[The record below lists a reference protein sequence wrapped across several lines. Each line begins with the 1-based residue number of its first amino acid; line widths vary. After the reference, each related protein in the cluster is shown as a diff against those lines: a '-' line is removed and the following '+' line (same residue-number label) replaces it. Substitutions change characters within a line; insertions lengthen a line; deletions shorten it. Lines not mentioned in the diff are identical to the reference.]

1 METLLIVAVLAF
13 IVIGGASVVGPRV
26 GLAAPLILVGIGIV
40 ASLLP
45 SAHGVEVDPEIILQ
59 GILPLLLYASAVSMP
74 AMSFRRDFGAISGLS
89 VVLVIITSLLLGLL
103 FLWLIPD
110 LGFAWGV
117 ALGAILSP
125 TDAVATSIIKGGS
138 VSRRVIVLL
147 EGEGLLND
155 ATALVLL
162 RTAIVASAA
171 GFSFWGALGSL
182 AYSVAVAGLVGA
194 AVGMANLAVRRRV
207 KDPTVNT
214 ILSFTVPF
222 FAAVPT
228 ELAGASGLVAAV
240 VAGLVTGVRA
250 PRELGPQHRLSD
262 QQNWQSINLLGE
274 GAVFLAMGFQLRGIL
289 EEVGK
294 VDLRIL
300 ALLGISLA
308 ALAATLLIRAGFVAP
323 LLMLLRRGARRKA
336 SYRPRMEA
344 IQDRLSDPEGRWE
357 AEQRIAEHQRFRRK
371 RFGRESTPTENLE
384 RFSTRLRRM
393 AADIDYLTKRP
404 LGAQEGGI
412 VVWAGM
418 RGAVTV
424 AAAQT
429 LPEDTPLRALMVFIA
444 FAVAAL
450 SLLIQG
456 GTIKPLA
463 EYLQRHDPS
472 AQDPEEARAE
482 QAQEHRAVLQLL
494 RQAAED
500 LPDGQEPH
508 QPSSP
513 AEAKEMRLASIA
525 RQREVLL
532 DARDEGVYDAEVLD
546 GALRV
551 LDADQISLELRGG
564 AA

>member
-117 ALGAILSP
+117 ALGAIISP

-182 AYSVAVAGLVGA
+182 AYSVAVAGLVGW

-222 FAAVPT
+222 FASVPT

-262 QQNWQSINLLGE
+262 QQNWQSISMLGE
-274 GAVFLAMGFQLRGIL
+274 GAVFLVMGFQLRGIL
-289 EEVGK
+289 EEVAR

-336 SYRPRMEA
+336 SYRPRMEV
-344 IQDRLSDPEGRWE
+344 IQDRLSDPDGRRE
-357 AEQRIAEHQRFRRK
+357 AEQRIAEHPRFRNK
-371 RFGRESTPTENLE
+371 RFGRETTPTENLE

-404 LGAQEGGI
+404 LGVQEGGI

-463 EYLQRHDPS
+463 EYLQKHDRS
-472 AQDPEEARAE
+472 AQDPEEGRAE

-494 RQAAED
+494 RRAAED

-508 QPSSP
+508 EPTSP
-513 AEAKEMRLASIA
+513 TEAKEMRLASIA

-532 DARDEGVYDAEVLD
+532 DARDDGTYDAEVLD